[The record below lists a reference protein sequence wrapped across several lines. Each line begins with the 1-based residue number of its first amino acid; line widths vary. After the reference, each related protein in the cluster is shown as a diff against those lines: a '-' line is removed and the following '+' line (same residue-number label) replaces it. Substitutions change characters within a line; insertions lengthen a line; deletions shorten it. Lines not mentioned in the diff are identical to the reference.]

1 MLAYHSGEDRI
12 VKERFRHH
20 ATGGVE
26 PVPGLPLPDDVAA
39 RRSPR
44 ARRAQDARRQAELE
58 ANPRAESA
66 RLRVV
71 EKLFRRAG

>member
-1 MLAYHSGEDRI
+1 

-20 ATGGVE
+20 ATGGFT
-26 PVPGLPLPDDVAA
+26 PPPGLPRPEGVEPTVKLVRGVPKTPTA
-39 RRSPR
+39 S
-44 ARRAQDARRQAELE
+44 ELA

-71 EKLFRRAG
+71 EKLAWVSA